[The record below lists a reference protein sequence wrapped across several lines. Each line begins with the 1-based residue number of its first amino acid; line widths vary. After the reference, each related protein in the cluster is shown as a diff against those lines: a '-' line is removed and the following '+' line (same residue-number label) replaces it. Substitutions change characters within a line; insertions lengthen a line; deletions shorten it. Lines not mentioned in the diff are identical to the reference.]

1 MLSVVLILSTIIL
14 AFILY
19 RAAHYLVI
27 GIREVSRTF
36 TGTFFL
42 AALATGIP
50 TAIPEISI
58 GISSAITGNS
68 MVGFANALGSNT
80 ATLGLILPL
89 AALASG
95 MVVQVRTSHFSRK
108 TTFVMLT
115 AALFPFLCGMDGTI
129 SRIDGLFLL
138 FLFFVYGTYLF
149 HKRPKDLF
157 GFKSAIAQVRNIVFK
172 PKLFPAWTLI
182 IVAILILGVA
192 SYAMVQNGLLLSE
205 VVGVSP
211 FLVGLFLLAPGSALP
226 ELFIALVAIQKRQID
241 VLYGDIFASLIT
253 NANLVVGLI
262 AVIAPIRVIALP
274 HYLMA
279 IIFMLL
285 LYAAS
290 IFFVS
295 SRERLDKW
303 ESMGLIGLYILFFSI
318 ETLL

>member
-1 MLSVVLILSTIIL
+1 MLSVVLIISTIIL

-42 AALATGIP
+42 AALATGIA
-50 TAIPEISI
+50 TAIPELSI
-58 GISSAITGNS
+58 GISSAVTGNS

-80 ATLGLILPL
+80 ATIGLILPL

-95 MVVQVRTSHFSRK
+95 MVVQVRTAHFSRK
-108 TTFVMLT
+108 TTMVMLT

-157 GFKSAIAQVRNIVFK
+157 GFKSTIAQVRNIIFK
-172 PKLFPAWTLI
+172 PKLFSAWTLI
-182 IVAILILGVA
+182 VIAILILGVA
-192 SYAMVQNGLLLSE
+192 SYAMVQNGILLSE
-205 VVGVSP
+205 AVGVSP

-226 ELFIALVAIQKRQID
+226 ELFIALIAIQKRQID

-262 AVIAPIRVIALP
+262 AVISPIRVIALP
-274 HYLMA
+274 QYLMA
-279 IIFMLL
+279 IIF
-285 LYAAS
+285 
-290 IFFVS
+290 
-295 SRERLDKW
+295 
-303 ESMGLIGLYILFFSI
+303 
-318 ETLL
+318 

>member
-1 MLSVVLILSTIIL
+1 MLIISTIIL

-42 AALATGIP
+42 AAVATGIA
-50 TAIPEISI
+50 TAIPELSI

-80 ATLGLILPL
+80 AMLGLIIPL

-95 MVVQVRTSHFSRK
+95 MTVHMSASHFPRK
-108 TTFVMLT
+108 TTLIMLT

-157 GFKSAIAQVRNIVFK
+157 GFKNVIAQVRNIIFK

-182 IVAILILGVA
+182 IIAILILGVA
-192 SYAMVQNGLLLSE
+192 SYAMVQNGMLLSE
-205 VVGVSP
+205 VIGVSP

-226 ELFIALVAIQKRQID
+226 ELFIALIAIQKRQID

-253 NANLVVGLI
+253 NANLVVGIIALI
-262 AVIAPIRVIALP
+262 QPIRVLAIS

-279 IIFMLL
+279 IVFLLL
-285 LYAAS
+285 LYVAS

-295 SRERLDKW
+295 SRERLEKW
-303 ESMGLIGLYILFFSI
+303 ESIGLIALYILFFSI
-318 ETLL
+318 ETIL